1 MRRAMLLGAA
11 WGLVLGILPVSRA
24 AAQQAADS
32 GTRNSSVRPTAP
44 PQAIAARRTG
54 PITLN
59 GKLDEP
65 DWQVATPAKD
75 FRQAQ
80 PHEGELA
87 TQRTEVRFLYD
98 DDYLYI
104 GARMY
109 DTEGAVGIRTRLV
122 RRDASFG
129 SDYVQIIFDT
139 FHDHLGR
146 VDFMTNPS
154 GSKEDSYGPNGSNLD
169 PSWDAVWDVKTRVDS
184 LGWTAEFRIPLS
196 QLRYPTTDS
205 TETWGLQVWRQEN
218 RLNELSQWAFWHLNE
233 TGGPAKFGHLE
244 GLALTRAPGRAELLP
259 YVVGRSTNDP
269 GVPPA
274 DPFARS
280 RAYDTRIGGD
290 FKYLVSS
297 SLTLTGTINPDFGQV
312 EVDPAVVN
320 LSAFETYYPEKR
332 PFFVEGSGLFDFGN
346 FNCFSCSNVNTAG
359 LFYPRRIGRA
369 PQGADNAY
377 AAAQGGGYANV
388 PNNTAILGAAKLTGS
403 VAKGW
408 TLAALDAAT
417 ARETA
422 DIQDSTGAR
431 SRLEAEPFT
440 NYFVGRISHD
450 LPGGNY
456 IRAMAT
462 SVQRDIRDPT
472 LRTQLNTH
480 SEAGGVETDLW
491 WGKRTYRLM
500 AKATLTSVSGSPADI
515 LGIQEGSAR
524 YFQRPDRRNGSN
536 GLFSNAFDSTLT
548 SLRGYSFYT
557 RLAKDAGDWMWE
569 VQTSVI
575 SPGFEAND
583 VAFNTQSDR
592 IFMGANL
599 VRQFT
604 KPTAFARSSFFILG
618 AQQIYNYSHD
628 LLNRQVQGYAQVQFL
643 NWWMASLYGQART
656 RQMSDNLARGGP
668 VLAQAP
674 AWYTFA
680 QLMTDSRKTVVLM
693 AMPDLGCGDGHC
705 SWDLSLDAVIHAAP
719 NVSVELNPSWG
730 YSTTRNQYVT
740 TVADPTATLF
750 YGHRYVFADLVEK
763 TLSMTTRL
771 NWTFTPALTLQLFAQ
786 PLIASG
792 QYTRFKEFDRPR
804 STDRSVYG
812 ADKGTM
818 AYAGGTYTVD
828 PDGAGPAAPF
838 GFGDPNFTFRSLRGS
853 AVLRWEYLPGSTVY
867 FVWTQTRSASDPFG
881 NLVPARDIKGL
892 VGPAPENIFLVKFS
906 YWLSL

>member
-1 MRRAMLLGAA
+1 VRHAILLGAA
-11 WGLVLGILPVSRA
+11 VGLGLGLFGSARA
-24 AAQQAADS
+24 VAQDDS
-32 GTRNSSVRPTAP
+32 SAGPRNSNVHPTP
-44 PQAIAARRTG
+44 PPLAIAARRTG
-54 PITLN
+54 PITLD

-65 DWQVATPAKD
+65 DWQAARPATD

-80 PHEGELA
+80 PHEGEPA
-87 TQRTEVRFLYD
+87 TQRTEVRFLFD

-104 GARMY
+104 GARMF
-109 DTEGAVGIRTRLV
+109 DTDGAAGIRTRLV
-122 RRDASFG
+122 RRDAGFN
-129 SDYVQIIFDT
+129 SDYVEIIFDT

-169 PSWDAVWDVKTRVDS
+169 NSWDAVWDVKTRVDS

-244 GLALTRAPGRAELLP
+244 GLRLTRAPGRAEFLP

-269 GVPPA
+269 TIGPG

-280 RAYDTRIGGD
+280 RAYDARFGGD

-297 SLTLTGTINPDFGQV
+297 SLTLNGTINPDFGQV

-320 LSAFETYYPEKR
+320 LSAFETYFQEKR
-332 PFFVEGSGLFDFGN
+332 PFFVEGNGLFDFGN
-346 FNCFSCSNVNTAG
+346 FNCFSCSNASSVG

-369 PQGADNAY
+369 PQGAGNAY
-377 AAAQGGGYANV
+377 DAAAGGFAKV
-388 PNNTAILGAAKLTGS
+388 PDNTTILGAAKLTGS
-403 VAKGW
+403 LAKGW
-408 TLAALDAAT
+408 TLATLDAAT
-417 ARETA
+417 SRETA
-422 DIQDSTGAR
+422 SIQDSTGAR
-431 SRLEAEPFT
+431 SRLEVEPFT

-450 LPGGNY
+450 LPGGSY
-456 IRAMAT
+456 IRAMGT
-462 SVQRDIRDPT
+462 SVVRNIQDPT
-472 LRTQLNTH
+472 LRTQLNTR

-491 WGKRTYRLM
+491 WGKRTYRVM
-500 AKATLTSVSGSPADI
+500 ANATMTSVSGSRAAI
-515 LGIQEGSAR
+515 LRIEDASAR

-536 GLFSNAFDSTLT
+536 GLFSNAYDPGLT

-557 RLAKDAGDWMWE
+557 RVAKDAGDWMWE

-604 KPTAFARSSFFILG
+604 KPTAVARNSFWIFG

-628 LLNRQVQGYAQVQFL
+628 LLNRQVAAYGQVQFL
-643 NWWMASLYGQART
+643 NWWTVSLYGQT
-656 RQMSDNLARGGP
+656 RQQVMSDNLARGGP
-668 VLAQAP
+668 VLALAP
-674 AWYTFA
+674 SWYSFL
-680 QLMTDSRKTVVLM
+680 QLMTDMRKTVVLM
-693 AMPDLGCGDGHC
+693 AQPDLGCGDGRC
-705 SWDLSLDAVIHAAP
+705 SWDLGADAVVHAAS
-719 NVSVELNPSWG
+719 NVSVELNPSYG
-730 YSTTRNQYVT
+730 YSATNNQYVT

-750 YGHRYVFADLVEK
+750 YGNRYVFASLVEK

-771 NWTFTPALTLQLFAQ
+771 DWTFTPALTLQLYAQ

-792 QYTRFKEFDRPR
+792 QYSAFKEFNRPR
-804 STDRSVYG
+804 ARDRSVYG
-812 ADKGTM
+812 VDRGTI

-828 PDGAGPAAPF
+828 PDGTGPAAPF
-838 GFGDPNFTFRSLRGS
+838 SIANPDFTFRSLRGS

-881 NLVPARDIKGL
+881 TLVPSRDIKGL

-906 YWLSL
+906 YWLGL